1 MMEVVT
7 EVVSSKIFRI
17 IFRKSY
23 FWNTIYQ
30 EVVSLPFSSES
41 QGTIYSEKRTVTRLL
56 SQSFFRI
63 QQVKLLRNIQRV
75 KLKIADKRRWK
86 FYVFLLVYAINKLN
100 IQNTIDFNERA
111 SINGCVVFICPGR
124 VK

>member
-1 MMEVVT
+1 
-7 EVVSSKIFRI
+7 I
-17 IFRKSY
+17 RK
-23 FWNTIYQ
+23 N
-30 EVVSLPFSSES
+30 
-41 QGTIYSEKRTVTRLL
+41 RTVTRLL

>member
-1 MMEVVT
+1 
-7 EVVSSKIFRI
+7 I
-17 IFRKSY
+17 RK
-23 FWNTIYQ
+23 N
-30 EVVSLPFSSES
+30 
-41 QGTIYSEKRTVTRLL
+41 RTVTRLL

-86 FYVFLLVYAINKLN
+86 FYVFLLFYAINKLN

-111 SINGCVVFICPGR
+111 SINGCVIFICPGR

>member
-1 MMEVVT
+1 M
-7 EVVSSKIFRI
+7 
-17 IFRKSY
+17 
-23 FWNTIYQ
+23 
-30 EVVSLPFSSES
+30 
-41 QGTIYSEKRTVTRLL
+41 TRLL

-100 IQNTIDFNERA
+100 VNFKFKLATHGDPVARYHQPSNFSN
-111 SINGCVVFICPGR
+111 
-124 VK
+124 